1 MPTEQTLANHTRVY
15 PPFHLFVLPAMLGNL
30 VWHIY
35 WVIRGGV
42 STAGILGCIFA
53 LALVIGFVSCRLF
66 SLTVQDRVIR
76 LEETLRYMRLL
87 PADLQAR
94 IGEFT
99 VAQMV
104 SLRFAS
110 DAELPGLARKVLDE
124 KMTARKPIKQLVKSW
139 KPDNL
144 RA

>member
-1 MPTEQTLANHTRVY
+1 MPEQTFANHTRY
-15 PPFHLFVLPAMLGNL
+15 FPPFHFFVMPVMLGNL
-30 VWHIY
+30 IWHIY
-35 WVIRGGV
+35 WVIKGGV
-42 STAGILGCIFA
+42 TPAGILGCLFA
-53 LALVIGFVSCRLF
+53 LALILGFLSCRLF

-76 LEETLRYMRLL
+76 LEETLRYVRLL
-87 PADLQAR
+87 PSDLQSR

-124 KMTARKPIKQLVKSW
+124 KMAARKPIKQLVRSW
-139 KPDNL
+139 KPDHL